1 MATDALDP
9 NLLRS
14 SKSGAKAATPSEV
27 PAHNPSRRKEILKML
42 AYAGFFLWA
51 LVFFTMLKVPDS
63 VVTNFLLNTLNQNT
77 PYQWQAERISLGF
90 FPLPHLRLD
99 KLNLEPKFGV
109 GVPIALDEVK
119 IYPNPFSLIPIGGSA
134 AFGGSFRAEAYKAV
148 VKGSFSSGANLS
160 LRIDTDSVDLSKVTP
175 IARSGVDLKGSIAN
189 LHFQITLPSQRLAN
203 ADGELDLKGKNMV
216 FDPGSLS
223 LPMTL
228 PILNLGDVAVQAQIQ
243 RGQVKIE
250 KFKIGAAGKDLDV
263 LVNGTVNLADVTPNT
278 RYDLHVQLKPSAAI
292 KAAVPGIESMLGN
305 FATLKPDGYYAMR
318 IQGTLSAPA
327 FPAKD

>member
-14 SKSGAKAATPSEV
+14 SKSGAKPPPTEA
-27 PAHNPSRRKEILKML
+27 PALTPSRRKDLLKAL

-63 VVTNFLLNTLNQNT
+63 LVTNFLLNTLNQST

-90 FPLPHLRLD
+90 FPLPHVRLE

-109 GVPIALDEVK
+109 GVSVALDEVK
-119 IYPNPFSLIPIGGSA
+119 IYPNPFSLIPTGGGS

-148 VKGSFSSGANLS
+148 VKGSFSSGANFA
-160 LRIDTDSVDLSKVTP
+160 LRIDTDSIDLSKVTP
-175 IARSGVDLKGSIAN
+175 LARAGLDLKGAIAN
-189 LHFQITLPSQRLAN
+189 LHFQITLPGQRLAN
-203 ADGELDLKGKNMV
+203 ADGEVELKGKNMV
-216 FDPGSLS
+216 LDPASFS
-223 LPMTL
+223 LPMAL
-228 PILNLGDVAVQAQIQ
+228 PVLNLGEVEVQAQIQ

-250 KFKIGAAGKDLDV
+250 KCKIGAPGKDLDV
-263 LVNGTVNLADVTPNT
+263 QITGTVNLADVTPNT
-278 RYDLHVQLKPSAAI
+278 RYDLHVQLKPSATI
-292 KAAVPGIESMLGN
+292 KTAVPGIESMLGN